1 MEACK
6 GFGTD
11 DDALTDI
18 LCNRSKEQIA
28 RINEVYKK
36 LYETSLLEQVK
47 DECSGDYKRFLVQ
60 MISDQATADA
70 DSLFKAMDG
79 MGTTE
84 RVLSEIIVTNT
95 NAELLQIKKRYEEK
109 YGQPL
114 IDRVNSEVGG
124 DFRTFLVTLLRC
136 ERNETAAP
144 DARLAAEQA
153 EALHKAAKGWGCDEK
168 VFIEILAKSSVAQ
181 IDLIQAT
188 YERTHS
194 KSLAALIKSEMS
206 GDLEW
211 AMLLNLESRLDASA
225 WLLRYAMEG
234 MGTSEDIIA
243 RVMGGASK
251 QETRMIHA
259 QFDMKCAG
267 LCVAHHASCVLPL
280 WWSWSRTSLGAPA
293 SLLADSS
300 PHSCVFNWSRDAPE
314 LLSGTLH
321 CAAIFVVLRMQIWKG
336 RSPAAQK
343 ACCLPL

>member
-1 MEACK
+1 MCAGSTRRTAACACRVALSAALCVRSNPLDLQVNIMEACK

-153 EALHKAAKGWGCDEK
+153 EAMHKAAKGWGCDEK

-251 QETRMIHA
+251 QECAEIHA
-259 QFDMKCAG
+259 RFDAKY
-267 LCVAHHASCVLPL
+267 
-280 WWSWSRTSLGAPA
+280 SRSLV
-293 SLLADSS
+293 SD
-300 PHSCVFNWSRDAPE
+300 FNSELSGNLKKAVRKW
-314 LLSGTLH
+314 LLSP
-321 CAAIFVVLRMQIWKG
+321 IP
-336 RSPAAQK
+336 SY
-343 ACCLPL
+343 